1 MSVAPVRFTAAHR
14 RKQILEVAMR
24 LFARQ
29 GFQGTTTRQI
39 AEAAQVNEAIIFRH
53 FPTKDDLYWSVI
65 EHKIESRNGRER
77 LRDRLLEAGGDLDVF
92 ATIADEILDRQSK
105 DTTMSRLLLF
115 SGLENHRLSQRFFRT
130 YVANYYEI
138 LADHIRQRIRRAEF
152 RDVDPL
158 LAARGFL
165 GMVVYHSWVQEL
177 FGGKRFQKFDNRQV
191 SKTLADIWLAGM
203 LQHNSAPKRVR
214 SAQNGTDRR
223 KQSNGANVRE

>member
-1 MSVAPVRFTAAHR
+1 
-14 RKQILEVAMR
+14 MR

-65 EHKIESRNGRER
+65 EHKIESRNGREH

-92 ATIADEILDRQSK
+92 ATIAEEILDRQAK

-138 LADHIRQRIRRAEF
+138 LADHIRERIRRGEF

-177 FGGKRFQKFDNRQV
+177 FGGKRFQKFDNQQV

-203 LQHNSAPKRVR
+203 LQRNSAPKRVR
-214 SAQNGTDRR
+214 SAQNGTDPG
-223 KQSNGANVRE
+223 KPSNGANVRE

>member
-1 MSVAPVRFTAAHR
+1 MAATPVRFSAALR

-39 AEAAQVNEAIIFRH
+39 AEAAHVNEAIIFRH
-53 FPTKDDLYWSVI
+53 FPTKDGLYWAVI
-65 EHKIESRNGRER
+65 EHKIEGGNGRER
-77 LRDRLLEAGGDLDVF
+77 LRDKLRRDAGHPEIFSSIAEQILE
-92 ATIADEILDRQSK
+92 RQAK

-130 YVANYYEI
+130 YVAGYYEI
-138 LADHIRQRIRRAEF
+138 LADHIRERVRSGEF

-177 FGGKRFQKFDNRQV
+177 FGGKRYQKFDNQKV
-191 SKTLADIWLAGM
+191 SRTLADIWLAGM
-203 LQHNSAPKRVR
+203 LQRTPAQKRAR
-214 SAQNGTDRR
+214 SPQNGSEPTIRN
-223 KQSNGANVRE
+223 NGANVRE

>member
-1 MSVAPVRFTAAHR
+1 MSVAPVRFSAADR

-65 EHKIESRNGRER
+65 EHKIESRNGREH
-77 LRDRLLEAGGDLDVF
+77 LRERLLKSGLDVF
-92 ATIADEILDRQSK
+92 ATIAEEILSRQAK

-130 YVANYYEI
+130 YVAQYYEI
-138 LADHIRQRIRRAEF
+138 LANHIRQRIRDGEF

-177 FGGKRFQKFDNRQV
+177 FGGKRFQKFDNQQV

-203 LQHNSAPKRVR
+203 LQRPSEPRRVR
-214 SAQNGTDRR
+214 SAQNGSDRG
-223 KQSNGANVRE
+223 KHSNGANVRE